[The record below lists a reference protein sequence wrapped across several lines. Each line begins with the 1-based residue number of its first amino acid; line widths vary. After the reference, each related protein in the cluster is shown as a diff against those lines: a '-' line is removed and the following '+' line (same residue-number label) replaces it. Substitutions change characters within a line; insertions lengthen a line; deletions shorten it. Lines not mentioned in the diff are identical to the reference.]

1 MSLNDLFR
9 FIIVKHLTGILK
21 SSIVRSSQ
29 DRLDLPSLS
38 LILTMAISKTRT
50 SKTRTSS
57 NEPKPTTNSD
67 SMPTSTTLQDTGPIP
82 DSMPTNDPDSTLMN
96 ELDYKTVTKL
106 TNDKPTT
113 NDSDIGSLKERWL
126 AIKDEEDSVK
136 KLKEYK
142 VIYQEYQATVN
153 SELKES
159 ILKDTNELV
168 REGKTMT
175 NEIRMNYDDDIL
187 DLKARNSICL
197 EAYPEKLMFN
207 PRDSFV
213 KNTTGTTKEF
223 KSSGLDRSVFD
234 LLMDNVKLFRIVKS
248 IQYDT
253 TPSAYLK
260 TLLTDIEMSEI
271 EHFNTMG
278 ELTKELQ
285 EKLHKNLIRLA
296 IKITNDGTV
305 NDFGLRHLKDNDKTK
320 IQLGLQ
326 KPTEEGKRSP
336 VCDAKYLEKWLQYV
350 KDISDLSKEF
360 VPEEKEF
367 IDTLDNIHNEM
378 LKSRIY
384 VKYSRWDQKLLMDYE
399 NELGGIFGEKRTVKR
414 GRKPKMTQ
422 REYNRQMLEGMS
434 PELRKQMEDH
444 LTQQQLPF

>member
-1 MSLNDLFR
+1 MPTSTTL
-9 FIIVKHLTGILK
+9 
-21 SSIVRSSQ
+21 Q
-29 DRLDLPSLS
+29 DSE
-38 LILTMAISKTRT
+38 T
-50 SKTRTSS
+50 
-57 NEPKPTTNSD
+57 TTNDSE
-67 SMPTSTTLQDTGPIP
+67 SMPTSTTLQNTGLIP
-82 DSMPTNDPDSTLMN
+82 DSMLTTNDPDSTLMD
-96 ELDYKTVTKL
+96 ELESETTKPTTNYSGSLPTVQ
-106 TNDKPTT
+106 DSKPTT
-113 NDSDIGSLKERWL
+113 NDSNMESLKERWL
-126 AIKDEEDSVK
+126 SIKDEEDSVK

-142 VIYQEYQATVN
+142 RIYQEYQAIVN
-153 SELKES
+153 PDTRES

-168 REGKTMT
+168 REGKLMT

-187 DLKARNSICL
+187 DLKARESICL

-213 KNTTGTTKEF
+213 KNTTGISKVF

-253 TPSAYLK
+253 TPSKYLK

-296 IKITNDGTV
+296 IKVTHDGTV
-305 NDFGLRHLKDNDKTK
+305 NDFGLRHLKDNNKTK

-326 KPTEEGKRSP
+326 KPTEEGKRST
-336 VCDAKYLEKWLQYV
+336 VCDVRYLEKWLQYV

-367 IDTLDNIHNEM
+367 TDTLDNIHNEM
-378 LKSRIY
+378 LKTRIY
-384 VKYSRWDQKLLMDYE
+384 VKYSRWDKKLIMDYE
-399 NELGGIFGEKRTVKR
+399 NELEGIFGERRALRKI
-414 GRKPKMTQ
+414 GRKSNLLRLEEVEIQ
-422 REYNRQMLEGMS
+422 RAKAEEAQRAKAETEAKLEAEKAKTE
-434 PELRKQMEDH
+434 ELRRQIAELQKK
-444 LTQQQLPF
+444 